1 MKKVLSLALAL
12 ALVLALAVC
21 PVSAATKT
29 VKISLAPFQVVL
41 NGQTMDTEYSQY
53 PPIFYNDITYFPLT
67 YNDCRFMGVTTDWNN
82 DTRTF
87 KVDATGVN
95 EPYKPYTTTKKNAK
109 NDSAVVPEYTI
120 VVNGKVLDNTKE
132 QYPFLNFRGVTYF
145 PMTWDFCHTQFGWNY
160 SFTSEAGFDLSS
172 SSTPVVKPT
181 PTPVDPTPATGG
193 ITVTHTTAQTDL
205 DNWSNLDHIVSM
217 SKLPTSVADL
227 KSFDITNEYI
237 SAAAIFATLARFET
251 DFDGAMEMLD
261 YLMGPEE
268 PNSYTAS
275 FIRNQINQYPYVM
288 RSYFEGATPKNDYT
302 PTSYTLI
309 FRENSYSRQST
320 NTGYTTCQLYC
331 PTSGAD
337 NPRPVTLR
345 LKPSTGEWFLFSDT
359 YKGPMVGVVK
369 PASLD
374 PWN

>member
-1 MKKVLSLALAL
+1 MKKAISLALAL

-29 VKISLAPFQVVL
+29 VKISLAPFPVVL
-41 NGQTMDTEYSQY
+41 NGQTMDSEYSEY

-95 EPYKPYTTTKKNAK
+95 EAYKPYTTTKKNAK
-109 NDSAVVPEYTI
+109 NDTAVVPDYTI

-132 QYPFLNFRGVTYF
+132 QYPFLNYRGVTYF

-160 SFTSEAGFDLSS
+160 SFSSEAGFDLSS

-181 PTPVDPTPATGG
+181 PTPVDPTPAGG
-193 ITVTHTTAQTDL
+193 IVIIQAVAERSDAQWNGVDHFVT
-205 DNWSNLDHIVSM
+205 M
-217 SKLPTSVADL
+217 SKLPTSVDDL
-227 KSFDITNEYI
+227 KNYFDITDEYI
-237 SAAAIFATLARFET
+237 AAAALFATLAHFEK
-251 DFDGAMEMLD
+251 DFDAAVEMLD
-261 YLMGPEE
+261 YMMGPESPTRLDKE
-268 PNSYTAS
+268 FLRDRMNW
-275 FIRNQINQYPYVM
+275 PYVM
-288 RSYFEGATPKNDYT
+288 RSYFEGATVENDYT
-302 PTSYTLI
+302 PTSYKLT
-309 FRENSYSRQST
+309 FHENSYSRDDE
-320 NTGYTTCQLYC
+320 GYVRLWS
-331 PTSGAD
+331 PSSGAD
-337 NPRPVTLR
+337 NERVFTLR
-345 LKPSTGEWFLFSDT
+345 QKKSTREWFVFADSF
-359 YKGPMVGVVK
+359 KGPMSQVRE